1 MQSEQ
6 DQKIKRQIGYQ
17 WDNSLI
23 FFKKTIIEGELISE
37 IANEFQ
43 KSARAQPREVRL
55 ENWDKSTKKMNDG
68 GGGGT
73 FFSFRSN
80 FGAITRLETLATQAT
95 SSKTSQTFGH
105 LILI

>member
-1 MQSEQ
+1 
-6 DQKIKRQIGYQ
+6 
-17 WDNSLI
+17 
-23 FFKKTIIEGELISE
+23 
-37 IANEFQ
+37 
-43 KSARAQPREVRL
+43 
-55 ENWDKSTKKMNDG
+55 MNDG

-80 FGAITRLETLATQAT
+80 FGAITRLETLATLATLATQAT